1 MKVRTIRNFSIFL
14 LLCTIIYRQEQK
26 IQRLKNRKEII
37 LKKLDI
43 DLEHQKRINMY
54 WQKQQKR

>member
-1 MKVRTIRNFSIFL
+1 MKVRTIRNFAILL
-14 LLCTIIYRQEQK
+14 LLCTIIYRQEQSIK
-26 IQRLKNRKEII
+26 RLKDRKEII

-54 WQKQQKR
+54 WKKQQK

>member
-1 MKVRTIRNFSIFL
+1 MKTRTIRNFAILL
-14 LLCTIIYRQEQK
+14 LLCTIIYKQEQRIK
-26 IQRLKNRKEII
+26 RLKDRKEII

-54 WQKQQKR
+54 WKKQQ

>member
-1 MKVRTIRNFSIFL
+1 MKVRTIRNFAILFL
-14 LLCTIIYRQEQK
+14 LCIIIYKQEQK

-37 LKKLDI
+37 LKQLDI

-54 WQKQQKR
+54 WKKQQK